1 MGRIGNIVN
10 RKNRQDSKKASMFT
24 KLGRSI
30 MVAAREGG
38 PDPEYNS
45 ALMSAIEKAK
55 AANMPNDNIDRAIKK
70 GSGEL
75 GDAQYMEVTYEGY
88 GPGGVAVLVE
98 CLTDNVNRTA
108 GEVRSYFSKGNG
120 NLGTN
125 GCVSYLF
132 EHAGVLV
139 IDREE
144 TMDEDEVM
152 MLALDAGADD
162 FVAEEDHFEIY
173 TSIEEFGSVRDGL
186 KDAGFTFSMAEL
198 RYLPHNTTSLKDE
211 KDLKSMQKLLDL
223 LEDSDDVQNV
233 YTNWDLA

>member
-10 RKNRQDSKKASMFT
+10 RKNKQDSKKASMFT
-24 KLGRSI
+24 KLARSI

-38 PDPEYNS
+38 GDPEYNA

-75 GDAQYMEVTYEGY
+75 GDAQYQEVSYEGY

-132 EHAGVLV
+132 DHAGVLV
-139 IDREE
+139 IDRVESMEE
-144 TMDEDEVM
+144 DDIM
-152 MLALDAGADD
+152 MLALDSGADD

-173 TSIEEFGSVRDGL
+173 TSVADFGSVRDAL
-186 KDAGFTFSMAEL
+186 KKEGFVFSMAEL
-198 RYLPHNTTSLKDE
+198 RYLPQTTATLADE
-211 KDLKSMQKLLDL
+211 KDQKNMQKLLDL
-223 LEDSDDVQNV
+223 LEENDDVQNV
-233 YTNWDLA
+233 YTNWDLE